1 MRSHYKSLDSYC
13 LRYMSL
19 SVLLTQFGWQKF
31 TKFGARDALWIW
43 AAPIPHAQQNLYG
56 SLSCR
61 SIYRVA
67 QKSLDTKANAFNI
80 ERQLP
85 FEPSCI
91 LNQNILQTTLQR
103 HTMTSQTRSFARWIT
118 PDTYYS
124 FQLRKRLIEASYMQL
139 SRHSYWNKCT
149 WTCYN
154 IHVSK

>member
-1 MRSHYKSLDSYC
+1 MRSHYKSLDSYY

-19 SVLLTQFGWQKF
+19 SVLLTQFGWQNF

-43 AAPIPHAQQNLYG
+43 AVPILHAQQNLWVSFMSFNIQSG
-56 SLSCR
+56 
-61 SIYRVA
+61 A
-67 QKSLDTKANAFNI
+67 KSLDTKANALNI
-80 ERQLP
+80 ERQMP

-91 LNQNILQTTLQR
+91 LNQNILQITLQR

-149 WTCYN
+149 WTCCN